1 MAELEYKG
9 IKLGGSK
16 LILILPLIGGLASGG
31 WAVFDFYS
39 KYKIMETKINKF
51 VSPDLSEITNSITEL
66 NGETD
71 TLKEVVR
78 EQVNSIKDIVGK
90 LQTDLY
96 DMKLE
101 LKQDLNNI
109 GDRVDTQLDKQ
120 TNIIDNQD
128 TRNRNNVQIVR
139 DIISAFET
147 RIDNKVSRLD
157 IKLDTVEANMDERIK
172 MALTNPLN
180 R

>member
-51 VSPDLSEITNSITEL
+51 VSPDLSGITNSITEL

-78 EQVNSIKDIVGK
+78 EQV
-90 LQTDLY
+90 
-96 DMKLE
+96 
-101 LKQDLNNI
+101 KQDLNNI

>member
-1 MAELEYKG
+1 MDG
-9 IKLGGSK
+9 QF
-16 LILILPLIGGLASGG
+16 LIFIL
-31 WAVFDFYS
+31 
-39 KYKIMETKINKF
+39 
-51 VSPDLSEITNSITEL
+51 NSITEL